1 MDNIKKPGIKYLARV
16 NALSNLMI
24 NSIQSNDPNGSYNI
38 LYKMRIIHGKILYI
52 YHNMLNNKKKLFDIS
67 CLSSVISIINDK
79 IYDAE
84 IAFNQFLSDNDVD
97 LNTLEIIKDD
107 NQEIDESD
115 DKSDSLPLFKGAKS
129 LEQKIKD
136 SLKSTTVQNNSNN
149 KALLQDE
156 FDDKLP
162 SLILF
167 YNPTCPACIKTK
179 PHWVK
184 LTDKM
189 KEVFK
194 QNEKLFNIFEIDVS
208 KKENSNISDLFKIE
222 YVPTIIMMES
232 STKPQ
237 ANIEKVEGS
246 VTYDKLK
253 TFIKESYIKFSN

>member
-38 LYKMRIIHGKILYI
+38 LYKMRIIHGKILCI
-52 YHNMLNNKKKLFDIS
+52 YHNMLTDKKKLFDIS
-67 CLSSVISIINDK
+67 CLFSVISIINEK

-84 IAFNQFLSDNDVD
+84 ISFNQFLSDNDID
-97 LNTLEIIKDD
+97 LNTLQIIKDD
-107 NQEIDESD
+107 NQDSND
-115 DKSDSLPLFKGAKS
+115 SDKSDSLPLFNGSKS
-129 LEQKIKD
+129 LEEKIKD
-136 SLKSTTVQNNSNN
+136 SLKSNNVHSNE
-149 KALLQDE
+149 KLAQDI
-156 FDDKLP
+156 FDEKLP
-162 SLILF
+162 SLLLF
-167 YNPTCPACIKTK
+167 HNPTCPACIKTK
-179 PHWVK
+179 PHWIK

-194 QNEKLFNIFEIDVS
+194 QNEKLFNILEIDVS

-232 STKPQ
+232 STKPR
-237 ANIEKVEGS
+237 ANIEKIEGS